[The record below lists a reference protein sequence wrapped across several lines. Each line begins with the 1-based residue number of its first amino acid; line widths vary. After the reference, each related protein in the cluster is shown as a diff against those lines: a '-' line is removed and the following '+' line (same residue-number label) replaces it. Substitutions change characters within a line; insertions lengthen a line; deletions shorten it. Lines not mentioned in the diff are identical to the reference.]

1 MEIESFRTSMSGDVL
16 HSWAADAQKEIQ
28 RLRAKL
34 ESTTEDR
41 DLWKRSA
48 QRLARDIEA
57 VRADLRRAEC
67 REALRNIQD
76 QVLTTGITIQGRT

>member
-57 VRADLRRAEC
+57 VRAERA
-67 REALRNIQD
+67 
-76 QVLTTGITIQGRT
+76 VLAGDGWKEWRA

>member
-57 VRADLRRAEC
+57 VRAELAVLAGDGWKEWRA
-67 REALRNIQD
+67 
-76 QVLTTGITIQGRT
+76 

>member
-57 VRADLRRAEC
+57 VRAERAEC